1 MTTPPTAQPNTPPEP
16 VAAVVAVADAAVV
29 RAATDNGAGGGH
41 TNVALAA
48 RAERVLVG
56 GVNSP
61 VRAFRSVGGVP
72 YVVARGDGAYVFD
85 VEGRM
90 YTDYVQSY
98 GASILGHA
106 HVDVVATI
114 REAAGQGTTFGAP
127 TYREIL
133 LAEAICDRVPG
144 LEMIRMTSS
153 GTEATMSAV
162 RLARGIT
169 GRAKVIKFAGC
180 YHGASDSL
188 LAAGGSGI
196 ANQGLPGC
204 DGVPAGAVAD
214 TVVAP
219 YNVIP
224 DIGDDVAL
232 VAVEPIAANMGFVAP
247 APGFLAGLRAACD
260 RAGALLMFDEVITG
274 FRLGAGGA
282 TSWSGVTPDLWCF
295 GKIIGGGLPV
305 GAFGGS
311 REAMA
316 TLAPLGPVYQGG
328 TLSGNPLATAAGL
341 AVLANCTAERYRS
354 LEATAKR
361 LATGMEAAIRSAGL
375 AARVP
380 FVGTLLGLHLTDGKV
395 VNYDDARAA
404 NASGL
409 YAPFFHEMLA
419 RGVAMAPGPYE
430 ALFPSFAHT
439 DADIDRTIEAAGE
452 SAAAVAKRL

>member
-1 MTTPPTAQPNTPPEP
+1 MSTDPRLSVDLSDATADGSGIGE
-16 VAAVVAVADAAVV
+16 
-29 RAATDNGAGGGH
+29 
-41 TNVALAA
+41 TNESLHA
-48 RAERVLVG
+48 RALKVLVG

-61 VRAFRSVGGVP
+61 VRAFRSVGGTP
-72 YVVARGDGAYVFD
+72 YTVARGRGAYVWD
-85 VEGRM
+85 VEGRK

-106 HVDVVATI
+106 DPAVVAAI
-114 REAAGQGTTFGAP
+114 QAAATQGTTFGAP

-133 LAEAICDRVPG
+133 LAEAICERVPG

-153 GTEATMSAV
+153 GTEAAMSAI

-169 GRAKVIKFAGC
+169 GRSKVLKFAGC

-196 ANQGLPGC
+196 ANQGLPGS
-204 DGVPAGAVAD
+204 DGVPLSAVAD

-224 DIGDDVAL
+224 EIGADVAV

-247 APGFLAGLRAACD
+247 AAGFLAGLRAACD
-260 RAGALLMFDEVITG
+260 RAGALLLFDEVITG

-282 TSWSGVTPDLWCF
+282 TVWSGVRPDLWCF

-311 REAMA
+311 RDAMA
-316 TLAPLGPVYQGG
+316 TLAPIGPVYQGG

-341 AVLANCTAERYRS
+341 AVLAHCTSDRYAE
-354 LEATAKR
+354 LEAKAAR
-361 LATGMEAAIRSAGL
+361 LAAGL
-375 AARVP
+375 EEAVRSGGLPVQAPR
-380 FVGTLLGLHLTDGKV
+380 VGTLLGLHLSATPIGD
-395 VNYDDARAA
+395 YDEARAA
-404 NASGL
+404 NANGL
-409 YAPFFHEMLA
+409 YGPFFHEMLD
-419 RGVAMAPGPYE
+419 RGIAMAPGAYE

-439 DADIDRTIEAAGE
+439 DADIDHTIEAAAE
-452 SAAAVAKRL
+452 SAVAVAKKQ

>member
-1 MTTPPTAQPNTPPEP
+1 MTRPCTADGSGIGETN
-16 VAAVVAVADAAVV
+16 ASLHV
-29 RAATDNGAGGGH
+29 RAA
-41 TNVALAA
+41 
-48 RAERVLVG
+48 RVLVG

-61 VRAFRSVGGVP
+61 VRAFRSVGGTP
-72 YVVARGDGAYVFD
+72 YTVARGSGAYVWD
-85 VEGRM
+85 VEGRK

-106 HVDVVATI
+106 DPRVVAAI
-114 REAAGQGTTFGAP
+114 QEAATQGTTFGAP

-133 LAEAICDRVPG
+133 LAEAICQRVPG

-153 GTEATMSAV
+153 GTEAAMSAI

-169 GRAKVIKFAGC
+169 GRAKVLKFAGC

-196 ANQGLPGC
+196 ANQGLPGS
-204 DGVPAGAVAD
+204 DGVPLSAVAD

-219 YNVIP
+219 FNVIP
-224 DIGDDVAL
+224 EIGDDVAV

-260 RAGALLMFDEVITG
+260 KAGALLLFDEVITG

-282 TSWSGVTPDLWCF
+282 TVWSGVRPDLWCF

-305 GAFGGS
+305 GAFGGT
-311 REAMA
+311 RDAMA

-341 AVLANCTAERYRS
+341 AVLSECTSDRYAE
-354 LEATAKR
+354 LETKTIR
-361 LATGMEAAIRSAGL
+361 LARGIEEAVRAGGL
-375 AARVP
+375 PLQAP
-380 FVGTLLGLHLTDGKV
+380 FVGTLLGLHLSPSRIT
-395 VNYDDARAA
+395 NYDEARAA
-404 NASGL
+404 NTNGL
-409 YAPFFHEMLA
+409 YGPFFHEMLA
-419 RGVAMAPGPYE
+419 RGVAMAPGAYE

-439 DADIDRTIEAAGE
+439 DADIDHAIEAAGE
-452 SAAAVAKRL
+452 SALAVAKNR

>member
-1 MTTPPTAQPNTPPEP
+1 MTRASTADGSGIGETN
-16 VAAVVAVADAAVV
+16 ASLHA
-29 RAATDNGAGGGH
+29 RAA
-41 TNVALAA
+41 
-48 RAERVLVG
+48 RVLVG

-61 VRAFRSVGGVP
+61 VRAFRSVGGTP
-72 YVVARGDGAYVFD
+72 YTVARGAGAYVWD
-85 VEGRM
+85 VEGRK

-106 HVDVVATI
+106 DPVVVAAI
-114 REAAGQGTTFGAP
+114 QEAATQGTTFGAP

-153 GTEATMSAV
+153 GTEAAMSAI

-169 GRAKVIKFAGC
+169 GRAKVLKFAGC

-196 ANQGLPGC
+196 ANQGLPGS
-204 DGVPAGAVAD
+204 DGVPLSAVAD

-224 DIGDDVAL
+224 EIGDDVAV

-260 RAGALLMFDEVITG
+260 KAGALLLFDEVITG

-282 TSWSGVTPDLWCF
+282 TAWSGVRPDLWCF

-305 GAFGGS
+305 GAFGGT
-311 REAMA
+311 RDAMA

-341 AVLANCTAERYRS
+341 AVLSECTSDRYAE
-354 LEATAKR
+354 LEAKAMR
-361 LATGMEAAIRSAGL
+361 LARGLEEAVRAGGL
-375 AARVP
+375 PLQAP
-380 FVGTLLGLHLTDGKV
+380 FVGTLLGLHLSPVPIT
-395 VNYDDARAA
+395 NYDEARAA
-404 NASGL
+404 NTNGL
-409 YAPFFHEMLA
+409 YGPFFHEMLA
-419 RGVAMAPGPYE
+419 RGVAMAPGAYE

-439 DADIDRTIEAAGE
+439 DSDIDHAIEAAGE
-452 SAAAVAKRL
+452 SAIAVAKNQ